1 MTHKNFRLLVGF
13 ALAIV
18 IGAASVSLLDTPTTS
33 AQSGVPQGTTTTYAI
48 LAATAVTSSGLSV
61 VNGDLG
67 ISPGAALT
75 GFPPGV
81 ITGATHLGDPVAA
94 QAQADAHVEYNYL
107 AGLPCGTDLS
117 GQDLGGMTLTPG
129 VYCFASSAQLTGTLI
144 LDAQGSCDS
153 LFVFQTGSTLTTSV
167 ASSVEVINNPCAIN
181 CRGGS
186 NVFWQ
191 VGSSATIGTGSQF
204 VGNIVSNISNT
215 LNFGASVAG
224 SVFALTGAVT
234 LDTNNISACGVNI
247 PPTPTPTP
255 TPSPTASPTPSPT
268 PTPTPT
274 ITCAPKVTGGGQIP
288 VPEPDST
295 NPLATGAGR
304 ATFGF
309 NSQPVKDCTDGAA
322 KGHFNYVNHVTGLHV
337 NGKVLN
343 SQLIAPNTVRF
354 TGECGAGC
362 TFTVTVQ
369 DNGEPGTFDTFGLT
383 VTGTKN
389 EVRSLRVISRGNI
402 QFHF

>member
-1 MTHKNFRLLVGF
+1 
-13 ALAIV
+13 
-18 IGAASVSLLDTPTTS
+18 
-33 AQSGVPQGTTTTYAI
+33 
-48 LAATAVTSSGLSV
+48 V

-67 ISPGAALT
+67 ISPGTALT

-81 ITGATHLGDPVAA
+81 ITGATELGNPVSA
-94 QAQADAHVEYNYL
+94 QALADAQVLYAYL
-107 AGLPCGTDLS
+107 DGLPCGTNLS
-117 GQDLGGMTLTPG
+117 GVDLGGKTLTPG
-129 VYCFASSAQLTGTLI
+129 VYCFDSSAQLTGTLI
-144 LDAQGSCDS
+144 LDAQGQCDP

-167 ASSVEVINNPCAIN
+167 ASSIEVINNPCSAN

-186 NVFWQ
+186 NVFFQ

-204 VGNIVSNISNT
+204 IGNIVANTSAT

-224 SVFALTGAVT
+224 SVFGLIGAVT
-234 LDTNNISACGVNI
+234 LDTNSVSACGASIVPN
-247 PPTPTPTP
+247 
-255 TPSPTASPTPSPT
+255 PSPNPSPS
-268 PTPTPT
+268 PSPSPSPT
-274 ITCAPKVTGGGQIP
+274 ITCGPKITGGGQIP
-288 VPEPDST
+288 VPDPNT
-295 NPLATGAGR
+295 NIEAATGTGR

-309 NSQPVKDCTDGAA
+309 NAQPEKNCTDGAA

-343 SQLIAPNTVRF
+343 SQLIGPNAVRF
-354 TGECGAGC
+354 SGECGAGC
-362 TFTVTVQ
+362 SFTVLVQ
-369 DNGEPGTFDTFGLT
+369 DNGEPGTLDVFGLS

>member
-1 MTHKNFRLLVGF
+1 MTHRYFTVLAGV
-13 ALAIV
+13 ALAILL
-18 IGAASVSLLDTPTTS
+18 GAASVSLLYSSATS
-33 AQSGVPQGTTTTYAI
+33 AQSSVPQGTTTTFGV
-48 LAATAVTSSGLSV
+48 LAASAVTSTGLSV
-61 VNGDLG
+61 INGDLG
-67 ISPGAALT
+67 VSPGTAIT

-81 ITGATHLGDPVAA
+81 VTGAIHAGDPVAA
-94 QAQADAHVEYNYL
+94 QAQADAQVMYNYL
-107 AGLPCGTDLS
+107 DGLPCGTNLS
-117 GQDLGGMTLTPG
+117 GVDLGGQVLTPG
-129 VYCFASSAQLTGTLI
+129 VYCFDSSAQLTGTLI

-167 ASSVEVINNPCAIN
+167 ASSVEVINNPCAAN
-181 CRGGS
+181 CRGGG

-191 VGSSATIGTGSQF
+191 IGSSATIGTGSQF
-204 VGNIVSNISNT
+204 VGHIVANTSVT

-224 SVFALTGAVT
+224 NVIALTGAVT
-234 LDTNNISACGVNI
+234 MDTNNVSACGNNVP

-255 TPSPTASPTPSPT
+255 TAT
-268 PTPTPT
+268 PTPTPPPT
-274 ITCAPKVTGGGQIP
+274 VLCAPKVTGGGQIP
-288 VPEPDST
+288 VPNPDST
-295 NPLATGAGR
+295 NSLATGTGR

-309 NSQPVKDCTDGAA
+309 NAQPEKDCTDGAA

-343 SQLIAPNTVRF
+343 SQLVAPNTVRF
-354 TGECGAGC
+354 SGECGTGC

-369 DNGEPGTFDTFGLT
+369 DNGEPGTLDTFGLT

>member
-1 MTHKNFRLLVGF
+1 MALTILL
-13 ALAIV
+13 
-18 IGAASVSLLDTPTTS
+18 GAASVSLLNTPSTS
-33 AQSGVPQGTTTTYAI
+33 AQSGVPRGTTTTYAV
-48 LAATAVTSSGLSV
+48 LAASAVTSTGLSV

-67 ISPGAALT
+67 VSPGTALT

-107 AGLPCGTDLS
+107 AGLVCDTDLT
-117 GQDLGGMTLTPG
+117 GQDLGGQTLTPG
-129 VYCFASSAQLTGTLI
+129 VYCFDSSAQLTGTLI
-144 LDAQGSCDS
+144 LDAQGSCNS

-167 ASSVEVINNPCAIN
+167 ASSVEVINNPCSTN
-181 CRGGS
+181 CRGGA

-204 VGNIVSNISNT
+204 VGNIVANISTT

-234 LDTNNISACGVNI
+234 LDTNNISACGINPNP
-247 PPTPTPTP
+247 PPTPD
-255 TPSPTASPTPSPT
+255 PSPTATP

-288 VPEPDST
+288 VPDPDSSIQFLLGT
-295 NPLATGAGR
+295 GR
-304 ATFGF
+304 ASFGF
-309 NSQPVKDCTDGAA
+309 NSQPDKGCTDGAA

-354 TGECGAGC
+354 TGECGTGC
-362 TFTVTVQ
+362 SFTVTVQ
-369 DNGEPGTFDTFGLT
+369 DWGEPGTLDTFGLS

-389 EVRSLRVISRGNI
+389 EVRSLRIISRGNI
-402 QFHF
+402 QFH

>member
-1 MTHKNFRLLVGF
+1 
-13 ALAIV
+13 
-18 IGAASVSLLDTPTTS
+18 
-33 AQSGVPQGTTTTYAI
+33 VPRGTTTTFAI
-48 LAATAVTSSGLSV
+48 LAGQAVTSTGLSV

-67 ISPGAALT
+67 ISPGTALT
-75 GFPPGV
+75 GFPPGI

-94 QAQADAHVEYNYL
+94 QALADAQVEYAYL
-107 AGLPCGTDLS
+107 DGLTCGTNLT
-117 GQDLGGMTLTPG
+117 GVDLGGKTLTPG
-129 VYCFASSAQLTGTLI
+129 VYCFDSSAQLTGTLI

-167 ASSVEVINNPCAIN
+167 ASSIEVINNPCSAN
-181 CRGGS
+181 CRGGE
-186 NVFWQ
+186 NVFFQ

-204 VGNIVSNISNT
+204 VGNIVANTSAT

-224 SVFALTGAVT
+224 SVFGLIGAVT

-255 TPSPTASPTPSPT
+255 TPTPNPSPTATPT

-288 VPEPDST
+288 VPDPDM
-295 NPLATGAGR
+295 NNQLATGTGR

-309 NSQPVKDCTDGAA
+309 NSQPDKGCTDGAA

-337 NGKVLN
+337 NGTVLN
-343 SQLIAPNTVRF
+343 SVLIAPNTVKF
-354 TGECGAGC
+354 SGECGTGC

-369 DNGEPGTFDTFGLT
+369 DNGEPGTLDTFGLD

-389 EVRSLRVISRGNI
+389 EHRSLRVISRGNI
-402 QFHF
+402 QFH

>member
-1 MTHKNFRLLVGF
+1 MTTHKYITFTAGV
-13 ALAIV
+13 ALAILL
-18 IGAASVSLLDTPTTS
+18 GAASFLPLVPATS
-33 AQSGVPQGTTTTYAI
+33 AQSGVPQGTTTTFAV
-48 LAATAVTSSGLSV
+48 LAASAVTSTGLSV
-61 VNGDLG
+61 LNGDLG
-67 ISPGAALT
+67 VSPGTAIT

-81 ITGATHLGDPVAA
+81 VTGAIHAGDPVAA
-94 QAQADAHVEYNYL
+94 QAQADANVEYNYL
-107 AGLPCGTDLS
+107 AGLPCGTNLS
-117 GQDLGGMTLTPG
+117 GVDLGGKVLTPG

-144 LDAQGSCDS
+144 LDAQGSCDA

-167 ASSVEVINNPCAIN
+167 ASEVIVINNPCAAN

-191 VGSSATIGTGSQF
+191 IGSSATIGTGSQF
-204 VGNIVSNISNT
+204 VGHIVANTSAT

-224 SVFALTGAVT
+224 NVIALTGAVT
-234 LDTNNISACGVNI
+234 MDTNNVSACGVNVP
-247 PPTPTPTP
+247 PPTPTPLP
-255 TPSPTASPTPSPT
+255 SPNPSPTAT

-288 VPEPDST
+288 VPDPDS
-295 NPLATGAGR
+295 NNQAATGTGR

-309 NSQPVKDCTDGAA
+309 NSQPEKNCTDGAA

-337 NGKVLN
+337 NGKVTN
-343 SQLIAPNTVRF
+343 SQLIAPNIVLF
-354 TGECGAGC
+354 SGECGAGC
-362 TFTVTVQ
+362 SFTVTVQ
-369 DNGEPGTFDTFGLT
+369 DNGEPGTLDTFSLA

-389 EVRSLRVISRGNI
+389 EVRSTRVISRGNI

>member
-1 MTHKNFRLLVGF
+1 MTNNKYYTFVAGV
-13 ALAIV
+13 ALAIILGV
-18 IGAASVSLLDTPTTS
+18 ASIPSLVPATS
-33 AQSGVPQGTTTTYAI
+33 AQSGVPRGTTTTFAI
-48 LAATAVTSSGLSV
+48 LAGQAVTSTGLSV
-61 VNGDLG
+61 VNGDVG
-67 ISPGAALT
+67 ISPGTALT
-75 GFPPGV
+75 GFPPG
-81 ITGATHLGDPVAA
+81 IINGATELGNPVSA
-94 QAQADAHVEYNYL
+94 QALADAQVTYAYL
-107 AGLPCGTDLS
+107 DGLTCGTNLT
-117 GQDLGGMTLTPG
+117 GVDLGGRTLTPG
-129 VYCFASSAQLTGTLI
+129 VYCFDSSAQLTGTLI

-167 ASSVEVINNPCAIN
+167 ASEVIVINNPCSAN
-181 CRGGS
+181 CRGGG

-204 VGNIVSNISNT
+204 IGNIVANTSVT

-224 SVFALTGAVT
+224 SVFGLIGAVT
-234 LDTNNISACGVNI
+234 LDSNNISACGVNI
-247 PPTPTPTP
+247 PPPTPTPSPNPTATPTPTP
-255 TPSPTASPTPSPT
+255 TPP
-268 PTPTPT
+268 PT

-288 VPEPDST
+288 VPDPNSNDQ
-295 NPLATGAGR
+295 LATGTGR

-309 NSQPVKDCTDGAA
+309 NSQPEKGCTDGAA

-354 TGECGAGC
+354 TGECGTGC

-369 DNGEPGTFDTFGLT
+369 DNGEPGTLDTFGLD

-389 EVRSLRVISRGNI
+389 EHRSLRVISRGNI

>member
-1 MTHKNFRLLVGF
+1 MTHKHFRFLASV
-13 ALAIV
+13 ALAILL
-18 IGAASVSLLDTPTTS
+18 GGASVPLFYAPIAS
-33 AQSGVPQGTTTTYAI
+33 AQGGVPQGTTTTFAI
-48 LAATAVTSSGLSV
+48 LAASAVTSTGLSV

-67 ISPGAALT
+67 VSPGTALT

-107 AGLPCGTDLS
+107 AGLTCGTDLT

-129 VYCFASSAQLTGTLI
+129 VYCFASSAQLTGTLT
-144 LDAQGSCDS
+144 LDAQGSCNS

-167 ASSVEVINNPCAIN
+167 ASSVEVINNPCSAN
-181 CRGGS
+181 CLGGA

-204 VGNIVSNISNT
+204 VGNIVANISTT

-234 LDTNNISACGVNI
+234 LDTNSVSACGVNVSPPPPPP
-247 PPTPTPTP
+247 PPT
-255 TPSPTASPTPSPT
+255 
-268 PTPTPT
+268 T
-274 ITCAPKVTGGGQIP
+274 IICGPKITGGGQIP
-288 VPEPDST
+288 VPNPDST
-295 NPLATGAGR
+295 SEVATGTGR

-309 NSQPVKDCTDGAA
+309 NAQPEKNCTDGAA

-343 SQLIAPNTVRF
+343 SQLIGPNAVRF
-354 TGECGAGC
+354 SGECGAGC
-362 TFTVTVQ
+362 SFTVIVQ
-369 DNGEPGTFDTFGLT
+369 DNGEPGTLDMFGLS

-402 QFHF
+402 QFH

>member
-1 MTHKNFRLLVGF
+1 MTHKYFTFAAGL
-13 ALAIV
+13 ALAILL
-18 IGAASVSLLDTPTTS
+18 GAASFLPLVPATS
-33 AQSGVPQGTTTTYAI
+33 AQSSGVPRGTTTTFAI
-48 LAATAVTSSGLSV
+48 LAGQAVTSTGLSV

-67 ISPGAALT
+67 ISPGTALT
-75 GFPPGV
+75 GFPPGQ

-94 QAQADAHVEYNYL
+94 QALADAQVEYAYL
-107 AGLPCGTDLS
+107 DGLPCTTNLS
-117 GQDLGGMTLTPG
+117 GVDLGGKTLLPG
-129 VYCFASSAQLTGTLI
+129 VYCFDSSAQLTGTLI

-167 ASSVEVINNPCAIN
+167 ASEIIVINNPCSAN
-181 CRGGS
+181 CRGGG
-186 NVFWQ
+186 NVFFQ

-204 VGNIVSNISNT
+204 VGNIVANTSVT
-215 LNFGASVAG
+215 LNFNASVSG
-224 SVFALTGAVT
+224 SVFGLIGAVT
-234 LDTNNISACGVNI
+234 LDSNQVSACGANVP

-255 TPSPTASPTPSPT
+255 NPSPTATPT

-288 VPEPDST
+288 VPDPDSS
-295 NPLATGAGR
+295 NQLATGTGR

-309 NSQPVKDCTDGAA
+309 NSQPEKGCTDGAA
-322 KGHFNYVNHVTGLHV
+322 KGHFNYVNHVTGQHV

-343 SQLIAPNTVRF
+343 SVLIAPNTVQF
-354 TGECGAGC
+354 SGECGTGC

-369 DNGEPGTFDTFGLT
+369 DNGEPGTLDMFGLD

-389 EVRSLRVISRGNI
+389 EHRSLRVISRGNI

>member
-1 MTHKNFRLLVGF
+1 
-13 ALAIV
+13 
-18 IGAASVSLLDTPTTS
+18 
-33 AQSGVPQGTTTTYAI
+33 
-48 LAATAVTSSGLSV
+48 
-61 VNGDLG
+61 
-67 ISPGAALT
+67 
-75 GFPPGV
+75 
-81 ITGATHLGDPVAA
+81 
-94 QAQADAHVEYNYL
+94 
-107 AGLPCGTDLS
+107 
-117 GQDLGGMTLTPG
+117 MTLTPG
-129 VYCFASSAQLTGTLI
+129 VFCFDSSAQLTGTLI
-144 LDAQGSCDS
+144 LDAQGQCDP

-167 ASSVEVINNPCAIN
+167 ASEIIVINNPCSAN

-186 NVFWQ
+186 NVFFQ

-204 VGNIVSNISNT
+204 VGNIVANTSVT
-215 LNFGASVAG
+215 LNFNASVSG
-224 SVFALTGAVT
+224 SVFGLIGAVT
-234 LDTNNISACGVNI
+234 LDSNQVSACGVSI

-255 TPSPTASPTPSPT
+255 TPTATPT

-288 VPEPDST
+288 VPSPDS
-295 NPLATGAGR
+295 NNQLATGTGR

-309 NSQPVKDCTDGAA
+309 NSQPEKGCTDGAA

-343 SQLIAPNTVRF
+343 SQLVAPNTVRF
-354 TGECGAGC
+354 TGECGTGC

-369 DNGEPGTFDTFGLT
+369 DNGEPGTLDTFGLS

-389 EVRSLRVISRGNI
+389 EVRSQRIISRGNI

>member
-1 MTHKNFRLLVGF
+1 MTHKYFTFTAGL
-13 ALAIV
+13 ALAILL
-18 IGAASVSLLDTPTTS
+18 GAASFLPLAPATS
-33 AQSGVPQGTTTTYAI
+33 AQSSAVPRGTTTTFAI
-48 LAATAVTSSGLSV
+48 LAGQAVTSTGLSV

-67 ISPGAALT
+67 ISPGTALT
-75 GFPPGV
+75 GFPPGI
-81 ITGATHLGDPVAA
+81 ITGAQHLGDPVAA
-94 QAQADAHVEYNYL
+94 QALADAQVEYAYL
-107 AGLPCGTDLS
+107 DGLPCQTNLS
-117 GQDLGGMTLTPG
+117 GVDLGGKTLTPG
-129 VYCFASSAQLTGTLI
+129 VYCFDSSAQLTGTLI

-167 ASSVEVINNPCAIN
+167 ASEIIVINNPCAAN
-181 CRGGS
+181 CRGGG
-186 NVFWQ
+186 NVFFQ

-204 VGNIVSNISNT
+204 VGNIVANTSVT
-215 LNFGASVAG
+215 LNFNASVSG
-224 SVFALTGAVT
+224 SVFGLIGAVT
-234 LDTNNISACGVNI
+234 LDSNQVSACGANVP

-255 TPSPTASPTPSPT
+255 NPSPTATPT

-288 VPEPDST
+288 VPDPDINNS
-295 NPLATGAGR
+295 LATGLGR

-309 NSQPVKDCTDGAA
+309 NSQPEKGCTDGAA

-343 SQLIAPNTVRF
+343 SQLVAPNTVRF
-354 TGECGAGC
+354 TGECGEGC

-369 DNGEPGTFDTFGLT
+369 DNGEPGTLDTFGLT

-389 EVRSLRVISRGNI
+389 EVRSQRVISRGNI

>member
-1 MTHKNFRLLVGF
+1 MTHRYYRLFTGV
-13 ALAIV
+13 ALAILL
-18 IGAASVSLLDTPTTS
+18 GAATFSLPYTQTTS
-33 AQSGVPQGTTTTYAI
+33 AQTGVPLGTTTTYAV
-48 LAATAVTSSGLSV
+48 LAATAVTSTGLSV

-81 ITGATHLGDPVAA
+81 VTGATHLGDPVAA
-94 QAQADAHVEYNYL
+94 QAQADAHVEYAYL

-167 ASSVEVINNPCAIN
+167 ASSVEVINNPCSGN
-181 CRGGS
+181 CRGGA

-191 VGSSATIGTGSQF
+191 VGSSGTIGTASQF

-215 LNFGASVAG
+215 LNFTASVAG

-247 PPTPTPTP
+247 PPTPTPTATP
-255 TPSPTASPTPSPT
+255 TPNPS

-274 ITCAPKVTGGGQIP
+274 ITCGPKVTGGGQIP
-288 VPEPDST
+288 VPSPDST
-295 NPLATGAGR
+295 NPLATGTGR

-309 NSQPVKDCTDGAA
+309 NSQPEKNCTDGGA
-322 KGHFNYVNHVTGLHV
+322 KGNFNYVNHVSGLHV
-337 NGKVLN
+337 DGKVLN
-343 SQLIAPNTVRF
+343 SELIGPNTVQF
-354 TGECGAGC
+354 SGECGTGC

-369 DNGEPGTFDTFGLT
+369 DNGEPGTLDTFGLT

-402 QFHF
+402 QFH

>member
-1 MTHKNFRLLVGF
+1 MTHKYFRILTGV
-13 ALAIV
+13 ALAILL
-18 IGAASVSLLDTPTTS
+18 GAASVPLLITPTS
-33 AQSGVPQGTTTTYAI
+33 AQSGVPRGTTTTFAI
-48 LAATAVTSSGLSV
+48 LAGQAVTSTGLSV

-67 ISPGAALT
+67 ISPGTALT

-81 ITGATHLGDPVAA
+81 VTGATELGNPVSA
-94 QAQADAHVEYNYL
+94 QALADAQVEYAYL
-107 AGLPCGTDLS
+107 DGLPCGTNLT
-117 GQDLGGMTLTPG
+117 GVDLGGKTLTPG
-129 VYCFASSAQLTGTLI
+129 VYCFDSSAQLTGTLI

-167 ASSVEVINNPCAIN
+167 ASSVEVINNPCSTN
-181 CRGGS
+181 CRGGA

-204 VGNIVSNISNT
+204 VGNIVANTSVT

-224 SVFALTGAVT
+224 SVFGLIGAVT
-234 LDTNNISACGVNI
+234 LDSNNISACGANI

-255 TPSPTASPTPSPT
+255 TPSPSPNPSPT

-274 ITCAPKVTGGGQIP
+274 ITCGPKVTGGGQIP
-288 VPEPDST
+288 VPDPNSA
-295 NPLATGAGR
+295 NPLATGTGR

-309 NSQPVKDCTDGAA
+309 NSQPEKNCTDGAA

-337 NGKVLN
+337 DGNVLN
-343 SQLIAPNTVRF
+343 SVLIAPNTVQF
-354 TGECGAGC
+354 SGECGTGC
-362 TFTVTVQ
+362 SFTVTVQ
-369 DNGEPGTFDTFGLT
+369 DNGEPGTFDTFGLS

-389 EVRSLRVISRGNI
+389 EVRSLRIISRGNI
-402 QFHF
+402 QFH

>member
-1 MTHKNFRLLVGF
+1 MTHRNLRFFSGMALTILL
-13 ALAIV
+13 
-18 IGAASVSLLDTPTTS
+18 GAASVSLLNTPSTS
-33 AQSGVPQGTTTTYAI
+33 AQSGVPRGTTTTYAV
-48 LAATAVTSSGLSV
+48 LAASAVTSTGLSV

-67 ISPGAALT
+67 VSPGTALT

-107 AGLPCGTDLS
+107 AGLVCDTDLT
-117 GQDLGGMTLTPG
+117 GQDLGGQTLTPG
-129 VYCFASSAQLTGTLI
+129 VYCFDSSAQLTGTLI
-144 LDAQGSCDS
+144 LDAQGSCNS

-167 ASSVEVINNPCAIN
+167 ASSVEVINNPCSTN
-181 CRGGS
+181 CRGGA

-204 VGNIVSNISNT
+204 VGNIVANISTT

-234 LDTNNISACGVNI
+234 LDTNNISACGINPNP
-247 PPTPTPTP
+247 PPTPD
-255 TPSPTASPTPSPT
+255 PSPTATP

-288 VPEPDST
+288 VPDPDSSIQFLLGT
-295 NPLATGAGR
+295 GR
-304 ATFGF
+304 ASFGF
-309 NSQPVKDCTDGAA
+309 NSQPDKGCTDGAA

-354 TGECGAGC
+354 TGECGTGC
-362 TFTVTVQ
+362 SFTVTVQ
-369 DNGEPGTFDTFGLT
+369 DWGEPGTLDTFGLS

-389 EVRSLRVISRGNI
+389 EVRSLRIISRGNI
-402 QFHF
+402 QFH